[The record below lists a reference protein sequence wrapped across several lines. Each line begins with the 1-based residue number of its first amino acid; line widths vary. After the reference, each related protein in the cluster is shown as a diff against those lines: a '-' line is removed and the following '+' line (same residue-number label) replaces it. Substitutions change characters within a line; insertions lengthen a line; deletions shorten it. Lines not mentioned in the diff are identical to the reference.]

1 MKRSISGFKNAAWI
15 LLVLACLVPSG
26 IWAVDVDAG
35 LVLPGVEQ
43 PAVASE
49 ITDAAAPEMAAV
61 ADVPAPAEA
70 RNKDKAT
77 VMSLL
82 DIIKKGGIVGYLIIL
97 LSVVS
102 LGLILDYSLTI
113 RKTKILPPKDI
124 ASLKEMIEKGH
135 IADPEDGE
143 SSRGSFLKKV
153 TMAGLR
159 ETGLGYAAMIKA
171 MEDASE
177 ALTSG
182 IARKIEHLNVIGNI
196 SPMMGLLG
204 TVIGMLRC
212 FNEIANVAGAI
223 EPKQL
228 AGGIFEAL
236 VTTCMGLI
244 VAIPSLYCYAVFK
257 NRIDEYTGEA
267 ALLAES
273 LVSPYKEK

>member
-1 MKRSISGFKNAAWI
+1 MDKSIFCYRVVATF
-15 LLVLACLVPSG
+15 LLVLLISAPFGVCAEDEDPGMMIPG
-26 IWAVDVDAG
+26 IEQMSE
-35 LVLPGVEQ
+35 LPKDTK
-43 PAVASE
+43 S
-49 ITDAAAPEMAAV
+49 
-61 ADVPAPAEA
+61 AEA
-70 RNKDKAT
+70 GTVAADPVTTDEGEKVT

-82 DIIKKGGIVGYLIIL
+82 DIIKKGGVVGYLIIL
-97 LSVVS
+97 LSIVS

-113 RKTKILPPKDI
+113 RKAKILPPEEV
-124 ASLKEMIEKGH
+124 ASLKEMIEKGQFH
-135 IADPEDGE
+135 EADKIEE
-143 SSRGSFLKKV
+143 KHQSFLSKV
-153 TMAGLR
+153 TLAGLK
-159 ETGLGYAAMIKA
+159 ETKLGYDAMIKA
-171 MEDASE
+171 MEDTSE

-257 NRIDEYTGEA
+257 NRIDEFTGEA
-267 ALLAES
+267 SIMAES
-273 LVSPYKEK
+273 LVSSFKEK

>member
-1 MKRSISGFKNAAWI
+1 MKLSVDRMVMFSLAVMMIFSIFAANAFAENEE
-15 LLVLACLVPSG
+15 S
-26 IWAVDVDAG
+26 G
-35 LVLPGVEQ
+35 LVVPGIESV
-43 PAVASE
+43 PGISE
-49 ITDAAAPEMAAV
+49 NTPDAPEMDAS
-61 ADVPAPAEA
+61 DEA
-70 RNKDKAT
+70 FNNDKKVK

-82 DIIKKGGIVGYLIIL
+82 DIIQYGGIVGYLIIL
-97 LSVVS
+97 LSIIS
-102 LGLILDYSLTI
+102 LGLILDYALTI
-113 RKTKILPPKDI
+113 RKNKILPPEDI
-124 ASLKEMIEKGH
+124 ARLEGLIKEGQFHEIEKVEK
-135 IADPEDGE
+135 DRD
-143 SSRGSFLKKV
+143 SFLSKV
-153 TMAGLR
+153 TFAGLR
-159 ETGLGYAAMIKA
+159 ESRLGYTAMIKA
-171 MEDASE
+171 MEDTSE

-267 ALLAES
+267 ALMAEH
-273 LVSPYKEK
+273 LVSSFKK